1 MDSRPTRERIL
12 SALKASNVEF
22 PETASIA
29 QLRTLYDSL
38 QVNGGPSKQTE
49 LPSGNVVSSDSAGN
63 SSVTVTTMSSNTL
76 NETPVINSA
85 TADPENLLQSFQC
98 NGESTNQTELVLGTA
113 ACFSAARTSTDLI
126 SRNTLSV
133 AFNNSEIGV
142 SCANLRQTQT
152 SVPPS
157 VISSVPSVYNSS
169 ASVPVNTVQRQFPG
183 TSGTAASVS
192 AARTS
197 SVISDLMNTNTLG
210 VAFNNRAIGVSC
222 DVLPQTQTSVPPSVS
237 SCVVSSVPSVNYSSV
252 SVPANLL
259 RGQFSRPSVPSQVTD
274 PFIRSSVLSREADEL
289 ESEIR
294 VLRLKQEMLALRNQI
309 ESLENGGK
317 KVSTNINYDELSMM
331 VPKFSGN
338 DGRNIEKWINSFE
351 SYTINMTDQE
361 KYMCLR
367 YLLVGTAREFMENS
381 NYKEYKE
388 LKRSLLDIFKRTVTQ
403 EEVYQKLRLRKLK
416 PTEPCI
422 AYIVAMQTIAAE
434 GEINEQELVDIII
447 DGMEDKTNNI
457 SILYGSNSLQELM
470 HQIDRYEK
478 RRSKTVSTYKE
489 GRDNTK
495 GIRCFNCSQFGH
507 MKNTCNKPRRPPG
520 SCFHCFQMGHFYKD
534 CPKTMNVT
542 APIFCSNDIV
552 DTTQMPN

>member
-1 MDSRPTRERIL
+1 
-12 SALKASNVEF
+12 
-22 PETASIA
+22 
-29 QLRTLYDSL
+29 
-38 QVNGGPSKQTE
+38 
-49 LPSGNVVSSDSAGN
+49 
-63 SSVTVTTMSSNTL
+63 
-76 NETPVINSA
+76 
-85 TADPENLLQSFQC
+85 
-98 NGESTNQTELVLGTA
+98 
-113 ACFSAARTSTDLI
+113 
-126 SRNTLSV
+126 
-133 AFNNSEIGV
+133 
-142 SCANLRQTQT
+142 
-152 SVPPS
+152 
-157 VISSVPSVYNSS
+157 
-169 ASVPVNTVQRQFPG
+169 
-183 TSGTAASVS
+183 
-192 AARTS
+192 
-197 SVISDLMNTNTLG
+197 MNTNTLG

-259 RGQFSRPSVPSQVTD
+259 RGQFSRPSVSSQVTD
-274 PFIRSSVLSREADEL
+274 PFIRSSVLSRE
-289 ESEIR
+289 

-338 DGRNIEKWINSFE
+338 NGRNIEKWINSFE

-388 LKRSLLDIFKRTVTQ
+388 LKRSLLDIFKRTVTL

-434 GEINEQELVDIII
+434 GEINEQELVDILI

-470 HQIDRYEK
+470 HGIDRYEK
-478 RRSKTVSTYKE
+478 RRSKQSVLIKKAVTILKAYDVSIAL
-489 GRDNTK
+489 NL
-495 GIRCFNCSQFGH
+495 
-507 MKNTCNKPRRPPG
+507 
-520 SCFHCFQMGHFYKD
+520 
-534 CPKTMNVT
+534 
-542 APIFCSNDIV
+542 DI
-552 DTTQMPN
+552 